1 MPIPM
6 HPGDTIRLDGQQG
19 LTLVVT
25 AEAVANDPRDGHNF
39 HVVTWSGTYE
49 DTDAGTATG
58 AIIDE
63 GPLKGLIS
71 SVERVLEIPFGED
84 NYSANFTETQVLTRV
99 ISPAVV
105 TADENS
111 APVISG
117 LSLLEG
123 MVISEGGSVATLVA
137 QVNDV
142 DWNLEQVIVDLSP
155 LSLIHI

>member
-1 MPIPM
+1 M
-6 HPGDTIRLDGQQG
+6 
-19 LTLVVT
+19 
-25 AEAVANDPRDGHNF
+25 
-39 HVVTWSGTYE
+39 
-49 DTDAGTATG
+49 
-58 AIIDE
+58 
-63 GPLKGLIS
+63 
-71 SVERVLEIPFGED
+71 EIPFGED

-105 TADENS
+105 TAEENS

-137 QVNDV
+137 QVSDV

-155 LSLIHI
+155 IGGLTVEMNDRVIDGDVAIGDDNTQLG